1 MLRGRKVVTSI
12 NITKENYDYIRKEA
26 DKENRSLSSYL
37 DMLISGIRQQ
47 K

>member
-12 NITKENYDYIRKEA
+12 NITKENYDYIKKQA
-26 DKENRSLSSYL
+26 DKENRSLSSYF
-37 DMLISGIRQQ
+37 DMLISQIKQR